1 MTQYAVIL
9 GTFEGAPDKAHPYVE
24 RFDAIKDDIALIDVV
39 AIAREGDGEP
49 AVEHRGASKGKTV
62 GTGAVVGGLIG
73 LLAGPAGVAVG
84 AAAGAAVGAAVK
96 GLSHVGIPK
105 EMLEQAESGLPAN
118 SSAVLVVMETERS
131 QVVINDLTEA
141 GAKVTTH
148 TAESEH
154 LETMSPPGQAYSE
167 R

>member
-9 GTFEGAPDKAHPYVE
+9 GTFEGAPEKAHPYLE

-39 AIAREGDGEP
+39 AITREGDGQP
-49 AVEHRGASKGKTV
+49 TVDHRGASKGKTV

-73 LLAGPAGVAVG
+73 LLAGPAGVAIG

-96 GLSHVGIPK
+96 GLSHIGISK
-105 EMLEQAESGLPAN
+105 EMLEQAETGLAAD

-131 QVVINDLTEA
+131 QVVISDLTDA
-141 GAKVTTH
+141 GAKVITH

-154 LETMSPPGQAYSE
+154 LEAMPPPGQAYSE
-167 R
+167 Q